1 MGKNL
6 TALRLLTNRALAG
19 YRIILLSACLVV
31 VGKAVA
37 QPVSLDSLEQKLD
50 EFEGLT
56 RAKALYQLVNGH
68 MRANTA
74 LAKPFVEQV
83 VEWSSSEDDPGLR
96 SYLDLAMGV
105 YCVRSGLVD
114 SAITYFTLAK
124 EHALAIG
131 LGHALVRAQAELGTA
146 YVFAG
151 KGQIGIDHMLEGL
164 RLIEEYPDREIEYR
178 LYSNLVWA
186 YLELK
191 RYRDCIRQG
200 VANVKMMEN
209 NGYDWVVLY
218 TYNNVAV
225 CYRSVGALDSAK
237 YFIEKGI
244 QAAIK
249 NNDNQQLANGYFIL
263 GKIYAD
269 GGQPE
274 LAIAEYLK
282 ARPYREKA
290 GNPMFFVADLYT
302 IADLYATMGEY
313 RKGLDAALEALAIAK
328 KYQLQMKY
336 DWTYLALARN
346 YEGIGD
352 FKNASRYY
360 RLWAIAKDSLYQH
373 ANAQAIAEM
382 ETRYATEK
390 KEQELALK
398 TALLAQQSERLVRN
412 NVIIAA
418 LTTTLALLAVIWL
431 LLRSRFRRKR
441 ELVLREAQIHA
452 TIESQESERRRFAQ
466 DLHDGM
472 GQLISA
478 LRLALHRID
487 RDTPIEER
495 INIVSKAESLLN
507 DMHREIRSIAFNLM
521 PQTLVQSGLIPA
533 LKEMAGR
540 INDSGRITVRVT
552 SFDLPERLPTLYEIS
567 LYRIIQEW
575 VNNVMKYATANL
587 IEIQLVGF
595 DDEITLTIEDDGKGF
610 DIAVLQNSSG
620 NGWKNIRSRVNL
632 VRGQLEIDSYVGHK
646 GTTLIVR
653 VPSKPLGATSGVAVA
668 PNTH

>member
-1 MGKNL
+1 
-6 TALRLLTNRALAG
+6 
-19 YRIILLSACLVV
+19 
-31 VGKAVA
+31 
-37 QPVSLDSLEQKLD
+37 
-50 EFEGLT
+50 
-56 RAKALYQLVNGH
+56 
-68 MRANTA
+68 
-74 LAKPFVEQV
+74 
-83 VEWSSSEDDPGLR
+83 
-96 SYLDLAMGV
+96 
-105 YCVRSGLVD
+105 
-114 SAITYFTLAK
+114 
-124 EHALAIG
+124 
-131 LGHALVRAQAELGTA
+131 
-146 YVFAG
+146 
-151 KGQIGIDHMLEGL
+151 
-164 RLIEEYPDREIEYR
+164 
-178 LYSNLVWA
+178 
-186 YLELK
+186 
-191 RYRDCIRQG
+191 
-200 VANVKMMEN
+200 
-209 NGYDWVVLY
+209 
-218 TYNNVAV
+218 
-225 CYRSVGALDSAK
+225 
-237 YFIEKGI
+237 
-244 QAAIK
+244 
-249 NNDNQQLANGYFIL
+249 
-263 GKIYAD
+263 
-269 GGQPE
+269 
-274 LAIAEYLK
+274 
-282 ARPYREKA
+282 
-290 GNPMFFVADLYT
+290 
-302 IADLYATMGEY
+302 
-313 RKGLDAALEALAIAK
+313 
-328 KYQLQMKY
+328 
-336 DWTYLALARN
+336 ALARN

-552 SFDLPERLPTLYEIS
+552 SFDLPERLPT
-567 LYRIIQEW
+567 
-575 VNNVMKYATANL
+575 
-587 IEIQLVGF
+587 
-595 DDEITLTIEDDGKGF
+595 
-610 DIAVLQNSSG
+610 
-620 NGWKNIRSRVNL
+620 
-632 VRGQLEIDSYVGHK
+632 
-646 GTTLIVR
+646 
-653 VPSKPLGATSGVAVA
+653 
-668 PNTH
+668 